1 MSLRDLRKTF
11 AASASTLRERGW
23 ALGCPESAIKLP
35 SSARAVMAVI
45 DALDSQD
52 VTLVVH
58 DLGGPPRLVGAAPP
72 AERVRSIV
80 AMNAFGW
87 RPIGAFFRG
96 MLVLMGSAPVRELD
110 VLTDFLTRI
119 TEAHFGID
127 RHMDGPSRQAFR
139 AGIDRQARRAYH
151 HYLRDVLDCDSF
163 DREAQRALTGPF
175 KSFPL
180 ITIFGERNDL
190 LGFQSIWKALFSD
203 APQIFVVGRTF
214 PHVRRPRPRG
224 PHHPFLASRQGQTA
238 AIAASRTFQKRSSVH
253 PDHQPIAKSS
263 RTAGNFLIFL
273 SGLALVGSPATKFVH
288 LPEAVGQLG
297 SMGLDGN
304 KLMLVAVIE
313 LLSAVLFLAR
323 PICVPGLLLVSTF
336 LGGAITTHIQQGQ
349 SPAQA
354 GIFLCMVWLG
364 ASFRHPEIRTI
375 MNDGGLNTTQ
385 LAPANRPQRMAGQ
398 I

>member
-1 MSLRDLRKTF
+1 
-11 AASASTLRERGW
+11 
-23 ALGCPESAIKLP
+23 
-35 SSARAVMAVI
+35 
-45 DALDSQD
+45 
-52 VTLVVH
+52 
-58 DLGGPPRLVGAAPP
+58 
-72 AERVRSIV
+72 
-80 AMNAFGW
+80 
-87 RPIGAFFRG
+87 
-96 MLVLMGSAPVRELD
+96 
-110 VLTDFLTRI
+110 
-119 TEAHFGID
+119 
-127 RHMDGPSRQAFR
+127 
-139 AGIDRQARRAYH
+139 
-151 HYLRDVLDCDSF
+151 
-163 DREAQRALTGPF
+163 
-175 KSFPL
+175 
-180 ITIFGERNDL
+180 
-190 LGFQSIWKALFSD
+190 
-203 APQIFVVGRTF
+203 
-214 PHVRRPRPRG
+214 
-224 PHHPFLASRQGQTA
+224 
-238 AIAASRTFQKRSSVH
+238 VH

-364 ASFRHPEIRTI
+364 ASFRHPKIRTI